1 MTDIKDLKVSD
12 LVPEEENSFDQQT
25 LNANTLALILKMI
38 DEYDADYNEASLL
51 NKLRN
56 SIVDVLNSD

>member
-38 DEYDADYNEASLL
+38 DEYDADYNEVSLL

-56 SIVDVLNSD
+56 NIVDVLNSD